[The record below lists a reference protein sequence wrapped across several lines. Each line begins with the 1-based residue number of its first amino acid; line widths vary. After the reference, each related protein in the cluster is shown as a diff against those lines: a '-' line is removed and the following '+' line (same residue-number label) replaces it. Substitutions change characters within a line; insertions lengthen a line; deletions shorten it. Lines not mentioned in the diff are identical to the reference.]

1 MFEISLRK
9 SAVPIY
15 ANREPSMPKT
25 NRIRESI
32 LTEKE
37 IERIRESILTEK
49 EIEIVPVRDK
59 IMDQL
64 DIAEDNILEITD
76 EEQD

>member
-25 NRIRESI
+25 N
-32 LTEKE
+32 
-37 IERIRESILTEK
+37 RIRESILTEK